1 MKRVAIAKI
10 GESMTAKIS
19 RRVVLRGA
27 GVAMALP
34 FLESALWTRRAG
46 AQSAA
51 APKRFVAWFVPN
63 GMNMQ
68 TWTPV
73 LGSQAG
79 VTNWVATPALAPL
92 EALRKKILLVSGT
105 DNQEISYPGSPPG
118 DHGAGT
124 GIFLNG
130 LTVSGNLKSTARTS
144 VDQLLLPMLNPGTSR
159 TKFPV
164 LNLGLQGD
172 NGLCDRVDCAFS
184 RAMSWIKGAPQP
196 NIYDPG
202 LLWDKM
208 FKDFAAPSTG
218 GNDAAAAAAKQLI
231 ADKTSILDL
240 VKGQADSL
248 NTKLSPSDK
257 IKLDQFNDSVRALEL
272 KLKTM
277 SSTSP
282 SASCVPNTRPKA
294 GETLNF
300 DRGITPSTIL
310 KGHMPMFLELMKLA
324 LQCDM
329 TRAITFMLG
338 NGSSNNDY
346 AFVTGSSTPH
356 HATSHHD
363 GNAGQLKKLTQINVW
378 EMEQAATLLSSLDK
392 IQEGDGTLLDHTT
405 FYLGSDV
412 SDGSAHNHWDMPVL
426 LAGGGAGKLKID
438 GRHINYVTHKNTP
451 RDLIGP
457 KGGPVTG
464 RILLSILAAHGLE
477 QQTLGSVTG
486 GPLSELMA

>member
-1 MKRVAIAKI
+1 
-10 GESMTAKIS
+10 MTAKIS

-27 GVAMALP
+27 GGVAMTLP
-34 FLESALWTRRAG
+34 FLESALWTRRSG
-46 AQSAA
+46 AQTVAT
-51 APKRFVAWFVPN
+51 PKRFVAWFVPN

-92 EALRKKILLVSGT
+92 EAIRKKILLVSGT
-105 DNQEISYPGSPPG
+105 DNQAISVPGSPPG

-130 LTVSGNLKSTARTS
+130 LSVAGNLKSTARTS
-144 VDQLLLPMLNPGTSR
+144 VDQLLIPMLNPATGSR

-172 NGLCDRVDCAFS
+172 NGLCDRVDCTFS
-184 RAMSWIKGAPQP
+184 RALSWIKGAPQP

-202 LLWDKM
+202 LLWDKL
-208 FKDFAAPSTG
+208 FKDFVAPSAG
-218 GNDAAAAAAKQLI
+218 GNAAADAAAKQLL

-240 VKGQADSL
+240 VKGQADTL
-248 NTKLSPSDK
+248 GTKLSPSDK
-257 IKLDQFNDSVRALEL
+257 IKLDQFSESVRALEL
-272 KLKTM
+272 QIQNTS
-277 SSTSP
+277 SSTV
-282 SASCVPNTRPKA
+282 SASCTPNTRPKA

-310 KGHMPMFLELMKLA
+310 QGHMPMFLELMKLA

-338 NGSSNNDY
+338 NGTSNNDY

-363 GNAGQLKKLTQINVW
+363 GNAGQLKKLTQVNVW
-378 EMEQAATLLSSLDK
+378 EMQQVATLLSSLDAIK
-392 IQEGDGTLLDHTT
+392 EGDGTLLDHTT
-405 FYLGSDV
+405 FFLGSDI
-412 SDGSAHNHWDMPVL
+412 SDGATHNHWDMPVL
-426 LAGGGAGKLKID
+426 LAGGGAGKMKID
-438 GRHINYVTHKNTP
+438 GRHINYVTHTATP
-451 RDLIGP
+451 RPLVGP

-464 RILLSILAAHGLE
+464 RILLSIMAAHGMV
-477 QQTLGSVTG
+477 QDTLGSVTG